1 MEFNFTVAYS
11 FWTNGFDDTWKWHKM
26 IFNTQR
32 VAVVLIS
39 YVEIVWHLWTIKSVR
54 CEFVDTVENSIFMM
68 LGFSHSITHSLSLA
82 VFVVFISKCITRF
95 NIHYFCNEFRFMMPR
110 VFDCVWVCLCVC
122 VCSVFSKCINCHGFA
137 PSSAQIIAQ
146 TKCTNILMHR
156 FRTIVNQQNV
166 ENQRKIPKTIE

>member
-1 MEFNFTVAYS
+1 MEFNFAVAYS

-68 LGFSHSITHSLSLA
+68 LGFSHSITLFRLQC
-82 VFVVFISKCITRF
+82 VRVVFISKCITRF
-95 NIHYFCNEFRFMMPR
+95 NIHYFCNEFRFIMPR
-110 VFDCVWVCLCVC
+110 VYDCVRVCLCVC
-122 VCSVFSKCINCHGFA
+122 VFAFFEVHKLPRICSIIRTDNSANKMHKHFNA
-137 PSSAQIIAQ
+137 P
-146 TKCTNILMHR
+146 
-156 FRTIVNQQNV
+156 FQN
-166 ENQRKIPKTIE
+166 NS

>member
-68 LGFSHSITHSLSLA
+68 LGFSHSITLSLA
-82 VFVVFISKCITRF
+82 RCVCCFHFKMHNTLQYPLFLQWVSF
-95 NIHYFCNEFRFMMPR
+95 YDAPR
-110 VFDCVWVCLCVC
+110 VWLRLGVFVC
-122 VCSVFSKCINCHGFA
+122 VCALFSKCINCHGFA